1 MNSSSGKQVTENQ
14 FAEGHQEIGQRPPLR
29 RQDASEEILSKVQS
43 EVQQPKQKAGLAT
56 NAIFT
61 KKKDSSPPL
70 FYGGGRHFLLS
81 FLQ

>member
-61 KKKDSSPPL
+61 KKKRFIPPL